1 MLVDHPVAGV
11 DSFIPAGSGWSSVV
25 RSRKQSPQLNVP
37 DHILNSS
44 TNGIAGPN
52 DMIVAPLHPKHSVR
66 SVGGNTSIASGKLP
80 HQSEGDV
87 NMRLRTVSPDAPR
100 VARILIV
107 ARPALS
113 RALSS
118 TLAAAGYEVHRTPDP
133 ASAVEAARRLRPQ
146 LAIVAKEVPGST
158 GMKVAHLLHASQST
172 LPVILLGGASGEPDA
187 PAIVAVPTD
196 VTPAA
201 LLTEIAQQIPQ
212 TSEEDDP
219 NAG

>member
-1 MLVDHPVAGV
+1 
-11 DSFIPAGSGWSSVV
+11 
-25 RSRKQSPQLNVP
+25 
-37 DHILNSS
+37 
-44 TNGIAGPN
+44 
-52 DMIVAPLHPKHSVR
+52 MIVAPLNTQHPVR
-66 SVGGNTSIASGKLP
+66 SVGGNTGIGSGRLP
-80 HQSEGDV
+80 QDSNGQV
-87 NMRLRTVSPDAPR
+87 NPRLEAVSPDAPR
-100 VARILIV
+100 IARILIV

-158 GMKVAHLLHASQST
+158 GVTVAKLLRASQST
-172 LPVILLGGASGEPDA
+172 LPVILLGAASGEPGT
-187 PAIVAVPTD
+187 PAIIAVSAD

-212 TSEEDDP
+212 SPEEDDL